1 MHPDGRAESFSKG
14 PAGPLKHVHQ
24 HGLRG
29 PGKGESLNRP
39 HSTYL
44 SLVGR
49 ANVEVVDD
57 GSDARLQGE
66 LGVGRP
72 EVRRPGGTGRQLS
85 VMCPSRSP
93 RIDPSLHSPGVDQE
107 RVSQAG
113 RDWPGSCCAAS
124 RSPDV
129 EPGGGP
135 QSQHR
140 AWGPIS
146 SSALSSG
153 TCRVPCILWARVV
166 GCGSLE
172 EFRVRSGKRTSG
184 QATMG
189 PGHSGQ
195 TFCRAHGTPALQGTG
210 QRPHPDSATCWL
222 TD

>member
-93 RIDPSLHSPGVDQE
+93 RIQHRP
-107 RVSQAG
+107 RVSVGTEPQAPSHG
-113 RDWPGSCCAAS
+113 
-124 RSPDV
+124 DV
-129 EPGGGP
+129 ESSPAREQCAPGGRGGD
-135 QSQHR
+135 Q
-140 AWGPIS
+140 
-146 SSALSSG
+146 
-153 TCRVPCILWARVV
+153 
-166 GCGSLE
+166 GSLGDAE
-172 EFRVRSGKRTSG
+172 H
-184 QATMG
+184 AL
-189 PGHSGQ
+189 
-195 TFCRAHGTPALQGTG
+195 RAGALMWSQV
-210 QRPHPDSATCWL
+210 L
-222 TD
+222 